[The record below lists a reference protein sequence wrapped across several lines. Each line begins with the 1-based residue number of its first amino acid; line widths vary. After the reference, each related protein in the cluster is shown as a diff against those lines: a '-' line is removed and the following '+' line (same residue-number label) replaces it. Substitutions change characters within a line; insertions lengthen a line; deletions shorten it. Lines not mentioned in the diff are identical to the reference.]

1 MRNYHILFLTA
12 LTLFG
17 CTHERQIQTPGPETT
32 GTGSAIPEFL
42 QAKTFQADS
51 LALPYRWISPL
62 ETQNMPAAMKNFE
75 KSADGK
81 YPLVVFLHGSGERG
95 DDNQAQLR
103 NGAKAFWAPE
113 FYVRHPHFFL
123 APQCPKDVR
132 WSNRDFEKEV
142 FFFEEPSVPMQALI
156 QLLENVFQENPAIDR
171 DRIYITGLSM
181 GGMGTFDL
189 LVRQP
194 GWFAAAVPVCGGADA
209 SIAPEIKHIA
219 IWAFHGSADDV
230 VPVKYTRRIVMA
242 LRQAGAPMIGYC
254 EYPGWN
260 HNTWDDTYANPLVLE
275 WLFRQKKRAP

>member
-1 MRNYHILFLTA
+1 MRNYYTLFLTG
-12 LTLFG
+12 LMLFG
-17 CTHERQIQTPGPETT
+17 CIHKQQMQTPLPETN
-32 GTGSAIPEFL
+32 GPDSAIPEFL

-51 LALPYRWISPL
+51 LVLPYRWISPL
-62 ETQNMPAAMKNFE
+62 ETRHMPASMKNFE

-95 DDNQAQLR
+95 NDNLAQLR
-103 NGAKAFWAPE
+103 NGAQAFWAPG
-113 FYVRHPHFFL
+113 FYARHPHFFL
-123 APQCPKDVR
+123 APQCPKNLR
-132 WSNRDFEKEV
+132 WSNRDLEKEV
-142 FFFEEPSVPMQALI
+142 FFLEEPSTPMQALM
-156 QLLENVFQENPAIDR
+156 QLIANVLEQNPAIDH
-171 DRIYITGLSM
+171 DRIYLTGLSM

-209 SIAPEIKHIA
+209 SIAPDIKHIA

-230 VPVKYTRRIVMA
+230 VPVKYSRRIVMA
-242 LRQAGAPMIGYC
+242 LRQAGAPLIGYC
-254 EYPGWN
+254 EYPGWG